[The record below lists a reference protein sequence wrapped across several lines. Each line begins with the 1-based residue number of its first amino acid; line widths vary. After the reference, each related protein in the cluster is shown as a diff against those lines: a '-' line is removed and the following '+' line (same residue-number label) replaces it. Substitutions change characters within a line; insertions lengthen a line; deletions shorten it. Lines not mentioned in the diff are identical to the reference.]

1 MNKKLLM
8 CLLAII
14 LIMPTLA
21 YANTPIMDG
30 DPIIAKVYL
39 DDFEILFTNPPIYF
53 QNKIM
58 VPARAVFEKL
68 GVQIYWIDQSQQ
80 LLAYRDNV
88 FVKIQIG
95 NDIAYVNGKATSMG
109 ITPLIRS
116 GEIFIPATFIA
127 DVFSLSYNLDSK
139 SHSINLDFRE
149 NLYEY
154 EQFEGRH
161 YKKITTLNWGISFFI
176 PEYWEKIDNT
186 YASYGYLSDYEYY
199 RFEPRVLPLNSDF
212 TRAILSNALVNNLRY
227 EYGNQI
233 SNLKTSERL
242 YSNFL
247 CHVITYDFQGHQEL
261 KRKYIYV
268 FFENNN
274 GYIFE
279 GEINDTV
286 DPNDAKAIF
295 DTIVSTFQISK
306 LTVDDNSEHYIE
318 LGKFYEN
325 EMHLDM
331 PLYSNM
337 IVENQFLFSGTFPED
352 TTLKGLHIIVSKGSE
367 KTEYYAPIA
376 NGVFKANIFTP
387 FGLGK
392 HNVTVM
398 VEEKGDAP
406 LSEDGNQDKNG
417 DQNTV
422 VPTLDEIVNN
432 AISLEMPIDSKKIV
446 MKFSVINTSDDAI
459 KFLLPSDYIDYDAN
473 IVYQTANSLTYNLTN
488 DYAKSKM
495 IYEWLLANYTYE
507 PILENNTLSSTTEMI
522 SKKSGTEVDLSILYS
537 GLMRSMNIPS
547 RIVRGT
553 NEQVSHYWVENFIN
567 GKWQLSDIAW
577 EIKYKG
583 DQPQR
588 SLKYFN
594 LNMMGHYSQYKKTEF
609 LPF

>member
-1 MNKKLLM
+1 MTKKLLM
-8 CLLAII
+8 CLLII
-14 LIMPTLA
+14 SLMTPMLT

-30 DPIIAKVYL
+30 QPIISQVYL
-39 DDFEILFTNPPIYF
+39 DDFEISFSNPPLYF

-68 GVQIYWIDQSQQ
+68 GIQIYWIDKTQQ
-80 LLAYRDNV
+80 LLAYRDNI
-88 FVKIQIG
+88 FLKIQIG

-116 GEIFIPATFIA
+116 GEIFIPASFIA
-127 DVFSLSYNLDSK
+127 KVFDLNYNLDPK
-139 SHSINLDFRE
+139 MHNINLDFRE

-154 EQFEGRH
+154 EQFNDKH

-176 PEYWEKIDNT
+176 PEYWEKLDDT
-186 YASYGYLSDYEYY
+186 YATYGYTSDYEYY
-199 RFEPRVLPLNSDF
+199 KFEPRVLPLNSDF
-212 TRAILSNALVNNLRY
+212 NREILSNALINNLKY
-227 EYGNQI
+227 EYGDQI
-233 SNLKTSERL
+233 SNIQSTKRL
-242 YSNFL
+242 FNDFL
-247 CHVITYDFQGHQEL
+247 CRVTTYDFKEGAEL
-261 KRKYIYV
+261 KKKYIYV

-279 GEINDTV
+279 GEINSTV
-286 DPNDAKAIF
+286 DPNDAKEVF
-295 DTIVSTFQISK
+295 DTIASTFQISK
-306 LTVDDNSEHYIE
+306 LTVDDNTEHYIE

-337 IVENQFLFSGTFPED
+337 IVENQFLFEGSFPED
-352 TTLKGLHIIVSKGSE
+352 TPLKGLHIIVAKGTE
-367 KTEYYAPIA
+367 KTEYYAPII
-376 NGVFKANIFTP
+376 NGIFKANIFTP

-398 VEEKGDAP
+398 VDDEGSDAQLGDKIAI
-406 LSEDGNQDKNG
+406 G
-417 DQNTV
+417 
-422 VPTLDEIVNN
+422 PTLDDIVND

-446 MKFSVINTSDDAI
+446 MKFSVVNTSDDAI
-459 KFLLPSDYIDYDAN
+459 KFLLPSDYINYDAN
-473 IVYQTANSLTYNLTN
+473 IVYQTANNLTYNLTN
-488 DYAKSKM
+488 DYAKSRM
-495 IYEWLLANYTYE
+495 IYEWIVEHYTYE
-507 PILENNTLSSTTEMI
+507 PVLEDSTLSSTTEMI

-537 GLMRSMNIPS
+537 GLMRAMNIPS

-577 EIKYKG
+577 EIRSKD
-583 DQPQR
+583 DQTQTN
-588 SLKYFN
+588 LKYFN
-594 LNMMGHYSQYKKTEF
+594 INMMGHYSQYKKTEF

>member
-1 MNKKLLM
+1 MTKKLLM
-8 CLLAII
+8 CLLII
-14 LIMPTLA
+14 SLMTPMLT

-30 DPIIAKVYL
+30 QPIISKVYL
-39 DDFEILFTNPPIYF
+39 DDFEISFSNPPLYF

-68 GVQIYWIDQSQQ
+68 GIQIYWIDKTQQ
-80 LLAYRDNV
+80 LLAYRDNI
-88 FVKIQIG
+88 FLKIQIG

-116 GEIFIPATFIA
+116 GEIFIPASFIA
-127 DVFSLSYNLDSK
+127 KVFDLNYNLDPK
-139 SHSINLDFRE
+139 MHNINLDFRE

-154 EQFEGRH
+154 EQFNNMH

-176 PEYWEKIDNT
+176 PEYWEKLDDT
-186 YASYGYLSDYEYY
+186 YATYGYTSDYEYY
-199 RFEPRVLPLNSDF
+199 KFEPRVLPLNSDF
-212 TRAILSNALVNNLRY
+212 NRVILSNALINNLKY
-227 EYGNQI
+227 EYGDQI
-233 SNLKTSERL
+233 SNIQSTERL
-242 YSNFL
+242 FNDFL
-247 CHVITYDFQGHQEL
+247 CRTTTYDFKEGTEL
-261 KRKYIYV
+261 KKRFIYV

-279 GEINDTV
+279 GEINSTV
-286 DPNDAKAIF
+286 DQNDAKEVF
-295 DTIVSTFQISK
+295 DTIASTFQISK
-306 LTVDDNSEHYIE
+306 LTVDDNTEHYIE

-337 IVENQFLFSGTFPED
+337 IVENQFLFEGSFPED
-352 TTLKGLHIIVSKGSE
+352 TPIKGLHIIVSKGTE
-367 KTEYYAPIA
+367 KTEYYAPIV
-376 NGVFKANIFTP
+376 NGIFKANIFTP

-398 VEEKGDAP
+398 VDDEGNNVQLGDKIAI
-406 LSEDGNQDKNG
+406 G
-417 DQNTV
+417 
-422 VPTLDEIVNN
+422 PTLDDIVNN

-446 MKFSVINTSDDAI
+446 MKFSVVNTSDDAI
-459 KFLLPSDYIDYDAN
+459 KFLLPSDYINYDAN
-473 IVYQTANSLTYNLTN
+473 IVYQTANNLTYNLTN
-488 DYAKSKM
+488 DYEKSKM
-495 IYEWLLANYTYE
+495 IYEWIVEHYTYE
-507 PILENNTLSSTTEMI
+507 PISEDSTLSSTTEMI

-537 GLMRSMNIPS
+537 GLMRAMNIPS

-577 EIKYKG
+577 EIRSKD
-583 DQPQR
+583 DQTQTN
-588 SLKYFN
+588 LKYFN